1 MTDIATAEK
10 IIAQCDDVLSKRLED
25 GEAIVS
31 FTLDGNVVTKHG
43 FEEILRV
50 KQHYEAVVRRAQ
62 RGGGVV
68 IGRPRNR

>member
-1 MTDIATAEK
+1 MTSVATAQQ

-31 FTLDGNVVTKHG
+31 FTLDGQVVTKHG

-50 KQHYEAVVRRAQ
+50 KNHYEAIVRRSQ

-68 IGRPRNR
+68 IGRPKNR